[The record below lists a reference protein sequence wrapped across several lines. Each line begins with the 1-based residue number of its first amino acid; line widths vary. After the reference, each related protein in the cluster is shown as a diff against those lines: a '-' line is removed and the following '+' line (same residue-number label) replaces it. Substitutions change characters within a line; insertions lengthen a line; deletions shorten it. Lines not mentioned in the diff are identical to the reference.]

1 MPAISAIKTLRLDE
15 YPNLLWVI
23 VEDDAG
29 NSGLGETFFG
39 ARAVEAHIHES
50 VAPKLIGRDCD
61 PEPSR
66 MALIPEVGSQGGG
79 VEMRA
84 ISAIDIALWDLRAKR
99 HNEPVWAALGGR
111 CRNAIRTYNTCA
123 GYGYVRSTAGQTSS
137 NWGIGGNATGPY
149 EDLEAFLTDAGKLAK
164 SLLSEGITGMKIWP
178 FDRYAERSA
187 GQNILPSEL
196 DEGLRPFRQIRDAVG
211 DDIDIMLEM
220 HSFWNQPAALQI
232 AEAVAPYGIYWIE
245 DAVRM
250 QGVSALAD
258 FRARCPIHVT
268 ASETISG
275 RHQFRELL
283 QADAADYVM
292 LDLGWCGGLTEGRAI
307 ATLADAWHRP
317 IAPHDCTGPVV
328 YAASCHLSIHARNAV
343 IQESV
348 RALYTGWYA
357 DVMDGIPVVADGMV
371 APAEGPGLGMSLKPG
386 ILDRA
391 DATVIESR

>member
-1 MPAISAIKTLRLDE
+1 M
-15 YPNLLWVI
+15 
-23 VEDDAG
+23 
-29 NSGLGETFFG
+29 
-39 ARAVEAHIHES
+39 
-50 VAPKLIGRDCD
+50 
-61 PEPSR
+61 
-66 MALIPEVGSQGGG
+66 
-79 VEMRA
+79 
-84 ISAIDIALWDLRAKR
+84 
-99 HNEPVWAALGGR
+99 
-111 CRNAIRTYNTCA
+111 
-123 GYGYVRSTAGQTSS
+123 RSTAGQTSS

-196 DEGLRPFRQIRDAVG
+196 EEGLRPFRQIRDAVG